1 MIQGVHA
8 PRITKDAFD
17 VDFKINSNTP
27 LNFLEISQFLKF
39 RDVLQM
45 LANFPTLYHFP
56 WKALI
61 ALL

>member
-8 PRITKDAFD
+8 PRITKDSFD
-17 VDFKINSNTP
+17 VDFKINSTLP
-27 LNFLEISQFLKF
+27 LILEISQFLKF